1 MRHNVIEWIPMLDK
15 QVAIRLDQSDLERLQ
30 ALTKKIRV
38 LSRNAIAREALRI
51 GLSELEHEPA
61 RILRDGTRSKRGRRA

>member
-1 MRHNVIEWIPMLDK
+1 MLDK

-51 GLSELEHEPA
+51 GLSELEREPA
-61 RILRDGTRSKRGRRA
+61 RILRDGTKSKRGRRA